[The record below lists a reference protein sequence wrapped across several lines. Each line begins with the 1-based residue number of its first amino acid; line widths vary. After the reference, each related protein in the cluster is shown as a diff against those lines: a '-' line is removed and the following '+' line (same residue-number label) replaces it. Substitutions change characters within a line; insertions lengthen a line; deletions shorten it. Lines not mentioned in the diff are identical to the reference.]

1 MKIKINKFWK
11 KKSKIEKWQIQVK
24 KESILNYNIPIL
36 KEVKKYVEDNGGN
49 ILLVDNPQ
57 FPTSNLTN
65 NENQIRLTK
74 WNKGRTK
81 KLRNNPGF
89 LGNGYFTTIN
99 ANYTHQIFSGPPNKM
114 RKSYWINDDFEN
126 SYVSVKH
133 GYRQGLKKKYTEY
146 RNTVYLFGSSV
157 AYSFGCEESHTV
169 SSFLETQINNPDI
182 TVVNRGI
189 RGGNLANSVLA
200 ILDTKISHGDLVIL
214 YSFKPISTDAK
225 IELLKN
231 FNYLDLVNIFTRP
244 HNYGDVFFDSL
255 SHLTPA
261 GNKIVANLI
270 AKKIQHILCN
280 KKSKI
285 EFASS
290 DNEKNI
296 FNKFILNRHRAALLY
311 IDKTFPAYIEF
322 LKSEYQPGNNGFAAM
337 NCNPFTLG
345 HKHLIS
351 KASETVDNLYVFVLE
366 EDKSAFPFKQRFEMV
381 KEGVKDIKN
390 VIVVPTGKFVI
401 SSMTFPDYF
410 SKEDGFNPSMNVAYD
425 LEIFVNYISP
435 VLKIRSRF
443 IGTEPFCK
451 TTRTQHDIMKKTLP
465 QEGISVVE
473 IDRKENEFGPISAA
487 KVRKLIKTKDFNKLD
502 LFLPKTTINLLLK
515 YGTRINTDVS

>member
-1 MKIKINKFWK
+1 M
-11 KKSKIEKWQIQVK
+11 
-24 KESILNYNIPIL
+24 
-36 KEVKKYVEDNGGN
+36 EDNGGN

-57 FPTSNLTN
+57 FPASNLSN
-65 NENQIRLTK
+65 NENQIRLTD
-74 WNKGRTK
+74 WNKDRGK
-81 KLRNNPGF
+81 KLRKNPEF
-89 LGNGYFTTIN
+89 LGNGYFKTIN

-114 RKSYWINDDFEN
+114 KKSYWINDDFEN
-126 SYVSVKH
+126 NYVSVKH
-133 GYRQGLKKKYTEY
+133 GYRQGLKKEYTKNC
-146 RNTVYLFGSSV
+146 NTVYLFGSSV

-169 SSFLETQINNPDI
+169 SSFLETQINNPNI
-182 TVVNRGI
+182 TVVNRGV

-200 ILDTKISHGDLVIL
+200 ILDTQICQGDLVIL
-214 YSFKPISTDAK
+214 YSFKPISKDDK

-231 FNYLDLVNIFTRP
+231 FNYLDLINIFKRP

-270 AKKIQHILCN
+270 AEKIQHIVYN

-285 EFASS
+285 EIASS
-290 DNEKNI
+290 DIEKNI
-296 FNKFILNRHRAALLY
+296 FNKFILGRNQAALFY
-311 IDKTFPAYIEF
+311 IDKSFPAYIEF
-322 LKSEYQPGNNGFAAM
+322 LKSEYKPGNNGFAAM

-381 KEGVKDIKN
+381 KQGVKDIKN

-425 LEIFVNYISP
+425 FEIFVNYISP
-435 VLKIRSRF
+435 VLEIRSRF

-451 TTRTQHDIMKKTLP
+451 TTRTQHEIMKRTLP
-465 QEGISVVE
+465 QEGLSVIE
-473 IDRKENEFGPISAA
+473 IDRMENEFGPISAK
-487 KVRKLIKTKDFNKLD
+487 KVRELIKNKDFKKFD
-502 LFLPKTTINLLLK
+502 LFLPKTTIGLLLK
-515 YGTRINTDVS
+515 YGIGINTDVA